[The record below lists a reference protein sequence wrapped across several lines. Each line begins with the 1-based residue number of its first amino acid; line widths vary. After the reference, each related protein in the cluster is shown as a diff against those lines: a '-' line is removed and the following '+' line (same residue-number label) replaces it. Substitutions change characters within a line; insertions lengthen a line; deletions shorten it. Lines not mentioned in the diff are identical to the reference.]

1 MKLIELHLL
10 QSFPFTCL
18 NRDDVGA
25 PKTAYFGGVQRARVS
40 SQSWKR
46 AIRERAFELAPDYFA
61 GKRGCWQAE
70 ELRKALLAL
79 AQDETNEFNVDE
91 AQAQELAIAAMAFLG
106 TEDNKKTKSEEAE
119 EEKEEIKQGKTKVTL
134 YFSPQEIKEVATAI
148 SNSYSEYYDL
158 KEQLE
163 KAKGK
168 KKDSINKKIKVLLSK
183 WFDKIKIGSRDAF
196 DISIFGRMVAADHRL
211 TLEGAGMFSH
221 ALSTHEAT
229 NEIDFFSAVDD
240 TKPTDDAGAAIISP
254 LEANS
259 ACYYRYIG
267 LNVDLL
273 FNDEHLGKVDDA
285 DKKAA
290 LKAFLR
296 AVLEAVPKARKNSMF
311 GYSLPEYALGIARK
325 GQPLSLINA
334 FETPVTAG
342 KDGGYLEK
350 SVAKLETHREKL
362 ETTYGLKEQILC
374 DVKLSEDKPLDAWI
388 DALVAAALGE

>member
-25 PKTAYFGGVQRARVS
+25 PKSAYFGGVQRARVS

-46 AIRERAFELAPDYFA
+46 AIRERAFELAPEYFA
-61 GKRGCWQAE
+61 GKRGLFHAE
-70 ELRKALLAL
+70 TLRDKLIELGVDASKAQKESEKTIKALTSKKDEKGKPTLLYLAPSEI
-79 AQDETNEFNVDE
+79 ETIAKLMVEGCVD
-91 AQAQELAIAAMAFLG
+91 
-106 TEDNKKTKSEEAE
+106 K
-119 EEKEEIKQGKTKVTL
+119 
-134 YFSPQEIKEVATAI
+134 
-148 SNSYSEYYDL
+148 
-158 KEQLE
+158 
-163 KAKGK
+163 KGK
-168 KKDSINKKIKVLLSK
+168 KKEATDDDIIKAVKDSLRLDFADV
-183 WFDKIKIGSRDAF
+183 A
-196 DISIFGRMVAADHRL
+196 IFGRMVAAKATL
-211 TLEGAGMFSH
+211 TLEGAGMFAH
-221 ALSTHEAT
+221 ALSTHEAA

-240 TKPTDDAGAAIISP
+240 TKPTDDAGAGHIGV

-273 FNDEHLGKVDDA
+273 FDEAHLGKVDEA

-290 LKAFLR
+290 LATFLR

-311 GYSLPEYALGIARK
+311 GYSLPEYALGVVRN
-325 GQPLSLINA
+325 GQPLSLVNA

-350 SVAKLETHREKL
+350 SIKALEKHRDKLNAI
-362 ETTYGLKEQILC
+362 YGLDEQVGLE
-374 DVKLSEDKPLDAWI
+374 VKLSEDAPLNAWV

>member
-46 AIRERAFELAPDYFA
+46 AIRERAFELAPEYFA
-61 GKRGCWQAE
+61 GKRGHFHSEALRDKLIEQGVETDKAQNWAVDALT
-70 ELRKALLAL
+70 EL
-79 AQDETNEFNVDE
+79 
-91 AQAQELAIAAMAFLG
+91 
-106 TEDNKKTKSEEAE
+106 
-119 EEKEEIKQGKTKVTL
+119 GK
-134 YFSPQEIKEVATAI
+134 
-148 SNSYSEYYDL
+148 
-158 KEQLE
+158 
-163 KAKGK
+163 KGK
-168 KKDSINKKIKVLLSK
+168 KEGQTAVALYLSPLEIEAIAKKLVESAAESKKGEIDKKVVAKAIKDAKR
-183 WFDKIKIGSRDAF
+183 RDFA
-196 DISIFGRMVAADHRL
+196 DVAIFGRMVADDHTL
-211 TLEGAGMFSH
+211 MLEGAGMFAH
-221 ALSTHEAT
+221 ALSTHEAA

-240 TKPTDDAGAAIISP
+240 TKPTDDAGAGHIGV

-273 FNDEHLGKVDDA
+273 FDVKDGHLRKVERE
-285 DKKAA
+285 DKEAA

-311 GYSLPEYALGIARK
+311 GYSLPEYALGLVRD
-325 GQPLSLINA
+325 GQPLSLVNA

-350 SVAKLETHREKL
+350 SVAKLEAHREKL
-362 ETTYGLKEQILC
+362 VKTYGLQKDGDVE
-374 DVKLSEDKPLDAWI
+374 VKLSEDNPLDAWI

>member
-46 AIRERAFELAPDYFA
+46 AIRERAFELAPEYFA
-61 GKRGCWQAE
+61 GKRGHYHSEALRDKLI
-70 ELRKALLAL
+70 ELGVDASKAQNWAVEAL
-79 AQDETNEFNVDE
+79 T
-91 AQAQELAIAAMAFLG
+91 AMS
-106 TEDNKKTKSEEAE
+106 K
-119 EEKEEIKQGKTKVTL
+119 
-134 YFSPQEIKEVATAI
+134 
-148 SNSYSEYYDL
+148 
-158 KEQLE
+158 
-163 KAKGK
+163 KGK
-168 KKDSINKKIKVLLSK
+168 NDGQSAVALYLSPLEIETIATELVQAAAESKKGEIDKKMVAKAVK
-183 WFDKIKIGSRDAF
+183 NAKKRDFA
-196 DISIFGRMVAADHRL
+196 DVSIFGRMIAEDHSL
-211 TLEGAGMFSH
+211 MLEGAGMFAH
-221 ALSTHEAT
+221 ALSTHEAA

-240 TKPTDDAGAAIISP
+240 TKPTDDAGAGHIGV

-259 ACYYRYIG
+259 ACYYRYVG

-273 FNDEHLGKVDDA
+273 FDDEHLGKVDDA

-311 GYSLPEYALGIARK
+311 GYSLPEYALGLARN
-325 GQPLSLINA
+325 GQPLSLVNA

-350 SVAKLETHREKL
+350 SVAKLEAHREKL
-362 ETTYGLKEQILC
+362 VKTYGLQKDGDVE
-374 DVKLSEDKPLDAWI
+374 VKLSEDKPLDAWI